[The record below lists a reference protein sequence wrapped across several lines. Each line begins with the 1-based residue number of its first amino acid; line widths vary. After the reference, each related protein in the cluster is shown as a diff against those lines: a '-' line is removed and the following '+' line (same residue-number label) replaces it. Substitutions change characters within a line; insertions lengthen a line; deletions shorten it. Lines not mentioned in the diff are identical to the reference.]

1 MDFTEIL
8 KAMETMT
15 DVQIASIQKSADGI
29 MKMRDNER
37 KVIAI
42 QNFKEAFSAL
52 RKADVYVSI
61 KYEGEDYYDN
71 VYIDKVDQFN
81 FSRRGNLNDKS

>member
-15 DVQIASIQKSADGI
+15 DAQITSIQKSADSI
-29 MKMRDNER
+29 MKIRDNER
-37 KVIAI
+37 KVKAI

-52 RKADVYVSI
+52 CKAGVYITVEC
-61 KYEGEDYYDN
+61 EGEDYYDN
-71 VYIDKVDQFN
+71 VYINNVDQFE
-81 FSRRGNLNDKS
+81 FS